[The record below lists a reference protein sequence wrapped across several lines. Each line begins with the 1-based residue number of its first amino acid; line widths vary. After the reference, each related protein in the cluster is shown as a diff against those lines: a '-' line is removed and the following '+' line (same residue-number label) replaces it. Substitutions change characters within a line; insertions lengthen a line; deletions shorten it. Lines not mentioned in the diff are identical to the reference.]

1 MKSSFESVSD
11 DVMYN
16 AVEVARDTGIV
27 KSGDMVVITAG
38 IGTVDTE
45 PGARI
50 ETNVMRVINV

>member
-1 MKSSFESVSD
+1 MKKAGGGE
-11 DVMYN
+11 
-16 AVEVARDTGIV
+16 TG
-27 KSGDMVVITAG
+27 DRVVITAG

>member
-1 MKSSFESVSD
+1 
-11 DVMYN
+11 MYN